1 MPGCAVTK
9 RMSLSRYYVFLISL
23 ISVISFS
30 QMAFASGPP
39 TVAVPA
45 SASPSVVN
53 QYSTNVSVLGADS
66 DGEAALI
73 YNWSFSGSNPVLI
86 TPNYTNAAKNATV
99 TFTAAGTYILTVIIS
114 DGTQNVTS
122 QVTVVVNPV
131 PSGLSVSPWATV
143 VPLNSHV
150 NLVANEIDQFMVP
163 LASQPTITWSLLSG
177 VGSISSSGVYSS
189 GSVSGPAVVQASGGG
204 YTATSELSASN
215 GTPIYQINCGA
226 GAISPFV
233 GDEFYSSPNQVFTS
247 TNTIN
252 TSNVLDPAPAGVYQ
266 SGRMSNGSPLTYT
279 IPSLTPNASYK
290 VRLHF
295 CDTYFSTTR
304 SRLFNVSC
312 NSNIELPVFDIVAN
326 SGGKNIAVIEEFTC
340 PADSTGKLTLVFTPV
355 TNNVLIS
362 GIEVISYPKPAAP
375 TNLTAVGTT
384 SGIDLN
390 WTAVSGTGVT
400 YNVYRPVSVF
410 TFDYPIATGISSTSY
425 VDTGAFPGY
434 PYTYTVTAVQN
445 GEEGAP
451 SNSASASWTAPV
463 LATVSV
469 APSLAT
475 LIVNGTQQF
484 TATAKDQNG
493 NVLTNQPAFTWA
505 ASGDGTISAGGLF
518 TAGASSGTAS
528 VTATSG
534 SIVGTSSI
542 TVNSA
547 PSFTLSASPTSISVN
562 QGATSAAST
571 LSIAASNGFTG
582 SVTLTTS
589 GLPSGVTA
597 SYGTN
602 PATNTSTITFAATS
616 LATVGTS
623 TVTVTGTSGSLV
635 HTTTIALTVVAN
647 PILTTIVV
655 SPSPLTLPVNGAQ
668 QFTAVGKDQNGV
680 TLVTQPTFTWTAAG
694 DGTVSSSGLFTAG
707 ASSGT
712 AYVTATVGAI
722 SSTSTV
728 TVSSTAN
735 FTMAASPSSVTVN
748 QGATSSASTLSVTDS
763 GGFTGSVTL
772 TNSAL
777 PSGVTASYGTN
788 PTTGTSSITFTATAL
803 AAVGTTNVTITGTSG
818 SLVQTTLISLTV
830 SPNSVLTT
838 ITIAP
843 TSATLLPGASQQ
855 FTATAKDQNGV
866 ALTTQP
872 TFTWTVSGDGTLT
885 GGGLFT
891 AGSIGGTAIV
901 TATVGSIS
909 GYVLVIIQSVAP
921 GIPVNF
927 AATAGDDSISL
938 SWTPTNGATSYNLYR
953 STTSGAEGSI
963 PYLSGITS
971 SPYLDNGLTAGV
983 TYYYKL
989 AAVNSVG
996 TSGQTAEISAI
1007 PLGATHYSITAPIS
1021 AVSGTPFSI
1030 TVTALDVN
1038 NNIVTG
1044 YTGTA
1049 GFQSTDSS
1057 AKLPP
1062 HTTIANGVQTFTVTL
1077 NAVGSQY
1084 ITATDT
1090 VTSSIT
1096 GTLEIT
1102 VTPPAATYF
1111 TVIGPADTTPGLP
1124 FDIAIKA
1131 YGSNGVYA
1139 SGYGGTVQF
1148 SSSDPASQL
1157 PSALTL
1163 TNGIGTAIGALNTS
1177 GDQTFTA
1184 TDTVNSSIT
1193 GTSLPIF
1200 DVTMAF
1206 SSLPGC
1212 SN

>member
-1 MPGCAVTK
+1 M
-9 RMSLSRYYVFLISL
+9 
-23 ISVISFS
+23 
-30 QMAFASGPP
+30 
-39 TVAVPA
+39 
-45 SASPSVVN
+45 
-53 QYSTNVSVLGADS
+53 
-66 DGEAALI
+66 
-73 YNWSFSGSNPVLI
+73 
-86 TPNYTNAAKNATV
+86 
-99 TFTAAGTYILTVIIS
+99 
-114 DGTQNVTS
+114 
-122 QVTVVVNPV
+122 
-131 PSGLSVSPWATV
+131 
-143 VPLNSHV
+143 
-150 NLVANEIDQFMVP
+150 
-163 LASQPTITWSLLSG
+163 
-177 VGSISSSGVYSS
+177 
-189 GSVSGPAVVQASGGG
+189 
-204 YTATSELSASN
+204 
-215 GTPIYQINCGA
+215 
-226 GAISPFV
+226 
-233 GDEFYSSPNQVFTS
+233 
-247 TNTIN
+247 
-252 TSNVLDPAPAGVYQ
+252 
-266 SGRMSNGSPLTYT
+266 
-279 IPSLTPNASYK
+279 
-290 VRLHF
+290 
-295 CDTYFSTTR
+295 
-304 SRLFNVSC
+304 
-312 NSNIELPVFDIVAN
+312 
-326 SGGKNIAVIEEFTC
+326 
-340 PADSTGKLTLVFTPV
+340 
-355 TNNVLIS
+355 
-362 GIEVISYPKPAAP
+362 
-375 TNLTAVGTT
+375 
-384 SGIDLN
+384 
-390 WTAVSGTGVT
+390 
-400 YNVYRPVSVF
+400 
-410 TFDYPIATGISSTSY
+410 
-425 VDTGAFPGY
+425 
-434 PYTYTVTAVQN
+434 
-445 GEEGAP
+445 
-451 SNSASASWTAPV
+451 
-463 LATVSV
+463 
-469 APSLAT
+469 
-475 LIVNGTQQF
+475 
-484 TATAKDQNG
+484 
-493 NVLTNQPAFTWA
+493 
-505 ASGDGTISAGGLF
+505 
-518 TAGASSGTAS
+518 
-528 VTATSG
+528 
-534 SIVGTSSI
+534 
-542 TVNSA
+542 
-547 PSFTLSASPTSISVN
+547 
-562 QGATSAAST
+562 
-571 LSIAASNGFTG
+571 
-582 SVTLTTS
+582 
-589 GLPSGVTA
+589 TA

-1124 FDIAIKA
+1124 FNIAIKA